1 MATVREL
8 LDVGVARLRESGS
21 ESARLDAE
29 LLLAHALDT
38 DRTGV
43 LAHTDAPVGDGAAA
57 RFEAALDRRA
67 TGEPVAYIRGFKE
80 FHGLAFGV
88 DARALI
94 PRPETERLVE
104 LAELEVVRRLV
115 GAPRPPG
122 SPPIRV
128 IDVGVGQWRGRGHA
142 RGPAPAAGDGRRGRD
157 HGDATSR
164 RTPSSSRR
172 RTRSRTPSADRIDV
186 PDRWT
191 CSPGSSR
198 RHWDVV
204 AANLPYVRTDA
215 IPDLPTC
222 RVVRAGAA
230 RSTAAPDGLQV
241 IGRLL
246 DQLPESLADDGVAL
260 ARDRRRPGARG
271 CATLAAERLPGW
283 SCELEPDLGGLP
295 RVAVLRRSA
304 PSAPG
309 LMVRRVADDPAGAR
323 RSHRA
328 SSRAGGVIALPTD
341 TVYGIAVALETP
353 GGIERLFAA
362 KSRPPDKAIALLAR
376 RRRPGGGDRRAL
388 GRPRPRSPAR
398 SGPAA

>member
-8 LDVGVARLRESGS
+8 LDTGVARLRESGS

-29 LLLAHALDT
+29 VLLAHSLDT

-43 LAHTDAPVGDGAAA
+43 LAHSDAPVGDGAAA
-57 RFEAALDRRA
+57 RYQGALERRA

-104 LAELEVVRRLV
+104 LTELEVVRRLT

-122 SPPIRV
+122 GPPIRL
-128 IDVGVGQWRGRGHA
+128 IDVGVGSGAVAVTLAVLFR
-142 RGPAPAAGDGRRGRD
+142 RRGMAD
-157 HGDATSR
+157 EVEITATDVAEDALGLAKENAVAHAV
-164 RTPSSSRR
+164 
-172 RTRSRTPSADRIDV
+172 ADRITFLTLDLL
-186 PDRWT
+186 
-191 CSPGSSR
+191 PGFAR

-215 IPDLPTC
+215 IPNLP
-222 RVVRAGAA
+222 RAAA
-230 RSTAAPDGLQV
+230 FEPASALDGGPDGLQV

-260 ARDRRRPGARG
+260 LEIGGDQGEGMR
-271 CATLAAERLPGW
+271 TLVGERLPGW
-283 SCELEPDLGGLP
+283 SCEVEPDLGGLP

-304 PSAPG
+304 AR
-309 LMVRRVADDPAGAR
+309 LPA
-323 RSHRA
+323 
-328 SSRAGGVIALPTD
+328 
-341 TVYGIAVALETP
+341 
-353 GGIERLFAA
+353 
-362 KSRPPDKAIALLAR
+362 
-376 RRRPGGGDRRAL
+376 
-388 GRPRPRSPAR
+388 
-398 SGPAA
+398 